1 MKSNFSR
8 ISIFILI
15 LTVIT
20 AFYYGF
26 GLRNEVINHFDQ
38 DEWTN
43 QVNFQSYDDF
53 PKEVINMLLL
63 IEDQS
68 FFNHSGI
75 DIRQIVKVIK
85 GYVFDDKKLRGAST
99 ISQQL
104 IKNQLLTKDR
114 TFSRKFKEVIMAL
127 LLESYFDKK
136 YILELYLNN
145 VYLGQKG
152 NQLVIGFP
160 DASIYYFNK
169 PLKDLKLD
177 QIAMLVALLKG
188 PSYYHPEKY
197 PDRLKK
203 RQDLVLSIYNKYEKI
218 VK

>member
-1 MKSNFSR
+1 MKGSFSR

-15 LTVIT
+15 LIVTT

-26 GLRNEVINHFDQ
+26 VLRNEVINHFDQ

-43 QVNFQSYDDF
+43 QENFQSYDEF

-75 DIRQIVKVIK
+75 DIRQIATVIK
-85 GYVFDDKKLRGAST
+85 GYVLDDKKLRGAST

>member
-43 QVNFQSYDDF
+43 QVNFQSYDEF

>member
-1 MKSNFSR
+1 MKGSFSR

-15 LTVIT
+15 LIVIT

-75 DIRQIVKVIK
+75 DIRQIATVIK
-85 GYVFDDKKLRGAST
+85 GYVLDDKKLRGAST

-114 TFSRKFKEVIMAL
+114 TFSRKFKEIIMAL
-127 LLESYFDKK
+127 LLECYFDKK

>member
-20 AFYYGF
+20 AFYYGY
-26 GLRNEVINHFDQ
+26 GLRNEVIKHFDQ

-43 QVNFQSYDDF
+43 QKNFQSYDDF

-145 VYLGQKG
+145 IYLGQKG

>member
-20 AFYYGF
+20 AFYYGY
-26 GLRNEVINHFDQ
+26 GLRNEVIKHFDQ

-43 QVNFQSYDDF
+43 QKNFQSYDDF

-114 TFSRKFKEVIMAL
+114 TFSRKFKEIIMAL

-160 DASIYYFNK
+160 DASIFYFNK

>member
-26 GLRNEVINHFDQ
+26 GLRNEVIKHFDQ

-43 QVNFQSYDDF
+43 QKNFQSYDDF

>member
-160 DASIYYFNK
+160 DASIFYFNK

>member
-20 AFYYGF
+20 AFYYGY
-26 GLRNEVINHFDQ
+26 GLRNEVIKHFDQ
-38 DEWTN
+38 NEWTN
-43 QVNFQSYDDF
+43 QKNFQSYDDF

>member
-20 AFYYGF
+20 AFYYGY
-26 GLRNEVINHFDQ
+26 GLRNEVIKHFDE

-43 QVNFQSYDDF
+43 QKNFQSYDDF

-160 DASIYYFNK
+160 DASIFYFNK

>member
-1 MKSNFSR
+1 MKSNFSI

-20 AFYYGF
+20 AFYYGY
-26 GLRNEVINHFDQ
+26 GLRNEVIKHFDQ

-43 QVNFQSYDDF
+43 QKNFQSYDDF

>member
-1 MKSNFSR
+1 MKGNFSR

-15 LTVIT
+15 LIVIT
-20 AFYYGF
+20 AFYYGY
-26 GLRNEVINHFDQ
+26 GLRNVVINHFDQ

-75 DIRQIVKVIK
+75 DIRQIATVIK
-85 GYVFDDKKLRGAST
+85 GYVLDDKKLRGAST

-114 TFSRKFKEVIMAL
+114 TFSRKFKEIIMAL

-160 DASIYYFNK
+160 DASIFYFDK

-203 RQDLVLSIYNKYEKI
+203 RQELVLSIYNKYEKI

>member
-20 AFYYGF
+20 AFYYGY
-26 GLRNEVINHFDQ
+26 GLRNEVIKHFDQ

-43 QVNFQSYDDF
+43 QKNFQSYDDF

>member
-15 LTVIT
+15 LTVIN
-20 AFYYGF
+20 AFYYSY

-43 QVNFQSYDDF
+43 QENFQSYDEF

-75 DIRQIVKVIK
+75 DIRQIATVIK

>member
-20 AFYYGF
+20 AFYYGY
-26 GLRNEVINHFDQ
+26 GLRNEVIKHFDQ

-43 QVNFQSYDDF
+43 QKNFQSYDDF

-160 DASIYYFNK
+160 DASIFYFNK

>member
-26 GLRNEVINHFDQ
+26 GLRNEVIKHFDQ

-43 QVNFQSYDDF
+43 QENFQSYDDF

-85 GYVFDDKKLRGAST
+85 GYLFDDKKLRGAST

>member
-26 GLRNEVINHFDQ
+26 GLRNEIINHFDK

>member
-26 GLRNEVINHFDQ
+26 GLRNEVINHFNQ

-75 DIRQIVKVIK
+75 EGLSHELTLALHHIGIAQHLLVNGADDLFLLGVVITRDE
-85 GYVFDDKKLRGAST
+85 FQRS
-99 ISQQL
+99 
-104 IKNQLLTKDR
+104 
-114 TFSRKFKEVIMAL
+114 FAL
-127 LLESYFDKK
+127 LRETLDPEQRGRTEGHGQADVCVTPWSFRSGGLERVRYKAQS
-136 YILELYLNN
+136 N
-145 VYLGQKG
+145 VSECC
-152 NQLVIGFP
+152 VT
-160 DASIYYFNK
+160 
-169 PLKDLKLD
+169 
-177 QIAMLVALLKG
+177 
-188 PSYYHPEKY
+188 
-197 PDRLKK
+197 
-203 RQDLVLSIYNKYEKI
+203 
-218 VK
+218 

>member
-20 AFYYGF
+20 AFYYGY
-26 GLRNEVINHFDQ
+26 GLRNEVIKHFDQ

-43 QVNFQSYDDF
+43 QKNFQSYGDF

-68 FFNHSGI
+68 FFNHSGV

-85 GYVFDDKKLRGAST
+85 GYLFDDKKLRGAST

>member
-1 MKSNFSR
+1 MKGSFSK
-8 ISIFILI
+8 ISILI
-15 LTVIT
+15 LIFIVIT

-26 GLRNEVINHFDQ
+26 GLRNEVIKHFDQ

-43 QVNFQSYDDF
+43 QENFQSYDDF

-63 IEDQS
+63 IEDQA

-75 DIRQIVKVIK
+75 DIRQIATVIK

-160 DASIYYFNK
+160 DASIFYFNK

-188 PSYYHPEKY
+188 PSYYHPKKY
-197 PDRLKK
+197 PNRLKK